1 MKRFVAVLALVLT
14 AAVLMAA
21 GAGMFW
27 GRQAAPTA
35 VAPPAAPAT
44 AAAPQS
50 APAMA
55 GLANPVTTAP
65 TNPSSQPPVPSAVPA
80 PPVPPV
86 PVAWQKLPQ
95 TVQKRLVEHQSWFEK
110 TPNDRWFIQL
120 LGTDS
125 SQARGIEALLARAD
139 ALLDPAQVRV
149 YFVPLRGSERMG
161 VIFGDF
167 PSRAA
172 ATEALKT
179 LPAELRP
186 YQPYPRQVVKL
197 R

>member
-1 MKRFVAVLALVLT
+1 M
-14 AAVLMAA
+14 A
-21 GAGMFW
+21 GAPVPVP
-27 GRQAAPTA
+27 AAQTNPASQPPGSAATA
-35 VAPPAAPAT
+35 VAPAPAAPP
-44 AAAPQS
+44 APFVQ
-50 APAMA
+50 A
-55 GLANPVTTAP
+55 
-65 TNPSSQPPVPSAVPA
+65 A
-80 PPVPPV
+80 PPVPA
-86 PVAWQKLPQ
+86 AWQKLPQ
-95 TVQKRLVEHQSWFEK
+95 PVQQRLVEHQKWFET

-125 SQARGIEALLARAD
+125 SQARRIETLLARAD

-149 YFVPLRGSERMG
+149 YFVPMRGSERMG

-186 YQPYPRQVVKL
+186 YQPYPRQLIKL

>member
-1 MKRFVAVLALVLT
+1 
-14 AAVLMAA
+14 
-21 GAGMFW
+21 
-27 GRQAAPTA
+27 
-35 VAPPAAPAT
+35 
-44 AAAPQS
+44 
-50 APAMA
+50 MA
-55 GLANPVTTAP
+55 GSANSVTAAP
-65 TNPSSQPPVPSAVPA
+65 TNPVSQPPVPSAVPA
-80 PPVPPV
+80 PPV

-125 SQARGIEALLARAD
+125 SQARRIEALLARAD

-149 YFVPLRGSERMG
+149 YFVSLRGSERMG
-161 VIFGDF
+161 IIYGDF

-172 ATEALKT
+172 ATEALKS